1 VDEVYRGYRI
11 AIRMTDR
18 WSARITHVRGT
29 VVPLSA
35 VATPGEGEGQCLIR
49 ARTPIDRYVEF
60 LAMNDLDREP
70 N

>member
-18 WSARITHVRGT
+18 WTARITHVRGP

-35 VATPGEGEGQCLIR
+35 VATAGEGEGQCLIR
-49 ARTPIDRYVEF
+49 ARALVDRYVEF
-60 LAMNDLDREP
+60 LALNDIDGKP